1 MSFIGVI
8 VALAVVGSLLA
19 VCLWILYYHYRNRRL
34 GLTNQPF
41 LPPLPSFLKPKSSR
55 STGVRGAGVDLE
67 AGGRPYEGLGGDE
80 AWDAR
85 EEYEGARL
93 HTTGGGVAATARGFD
108 GQEESGRRY
117 DDEDLENPFGEGAT
131 STKENPFGSGARRVE
146 VEEAG
151 KGDGGKGVPAGSRR
165 SLFNEDI

>member
-19 VCLWILYYHYRNRRL
+19 VCIWILYYHYRNRRL

-41 LPPLPSFLKPKSSR
+41 LPPFPNFFKKKASPGSAGR
-55 STGVRGAGVDLE
+55 GVDLE
-67 AGGRPYEGLGGDE
+67 NGSRPYEGLGGDE

-93 HTTGGGVAATARGFD
+93 NTASSARGFD
-108 GQEESGRRY
+108 GQDERRY
-117 DDEDLENPFGEGAT
+117 DEDDLENPFGDGDKKSA
-131 STKENPFGSGARRVE
+131 KPENPFGSGARRVE
-146 VEEAG
+146 GDTGDVG
-151 KGDGGKGVPAGSRR
+151 TKGNGPPGSRR

>member
-19 VCLWILYYHYRNRRL
+19 ICIWILYYHYHNRRL

-41 LPPLPSFLKPKSSR
+41 LPPFPSFFKKKSA
-55 STGVRGAGVDLE
+55 RGTAGRGVDLE
-67 AGGRPYEGLGGDE
+67 AGSRPYEGLGGDE

-93 HTTGGGVAATARGFD
+93 HTGPSARGFD
-108 GQEESGRRY
+108 GQEERRY
-117 DDEDLENPFGEGAT
+117 DDDDPENPFGDGKNA
-131 STKENPFGSGARRVE
+131 ENPFGSGARRVE
-146 VEEAG
+146 DETKGDVAG
-151 KGDGGKGVPAGSRR
+151 KGTSGAAPQGSRR